1 MKSNVQTMKL
11 EYEIKCPSYENTI
24 VWRKKLKHK
33 WKVQVK
39 LNLEIMKTWI
49 WNLKCWKSK
58 LNEKNCNLVHHIYY
72 QIKNYFQINKEVDYN
87 GAILKMAK
95 NMPRRCACIQHLA

>member
-11 EYEIKCPSYENTI
+11 QYEIKCPSYEITI
-24 VWRKKLKHK
+24 VWRKELKHK
-33 WKVQVK
+33 WKIQVK

-58 LNEKNCNLVHHIYY
+58 LNEKKMKSCSPHLLPNQELFSN
-72 QIKNYFQINKEVDYN
+72 QQVDYN

-95 NMPRRCACIQHLA
+95 NTPRRCACIQHLA